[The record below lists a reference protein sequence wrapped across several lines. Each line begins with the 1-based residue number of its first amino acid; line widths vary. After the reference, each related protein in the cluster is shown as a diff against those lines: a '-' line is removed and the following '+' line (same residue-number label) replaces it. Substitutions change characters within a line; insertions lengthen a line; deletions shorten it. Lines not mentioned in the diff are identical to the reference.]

1 MASISKFLHSINAKL
16 ALGGKIAHTIP
27 EPPPAP
33 SPNEPAPIVVHKIDF
48 TAFDLPEYAPRYALV
63 IDNLFT
69 PADCARIVAE
79 AESDGRSWQQAV
91 INGATEDQQYL
102 DTSYRNGSRILYD
115 SHRLAGEILEKLRP
129 HLGDIEQTKVNPAQH
144 SPRPTG
150 NMGKLTCLNERLRF
164 LKYGPGGFF
173 KPHCDAKYFR
183 PDGSE
188 ASYYTL
194 QLYLSGSKDDLE
206 GGATRFW
213 SSKFWNGE
221 NEKRWVD
228 VEPRTGRVLVF
239 EQVGLRHSGEEV
251 KKGTKITMRTD
262 FMYAGIVE
270 EEQDDTVTKE

>member
-1 MASISKFLHSINAKL
+1 MSSISKVLRSAKR
-16 ALGGKIAHTIP
+16 ALGGPIAHTIP

-33 SPNEPAPIVVHKIDF
+33 SPNEPAPIVVHKINF

-79 AESDGRSWQQAV
+79 AESDGRSWQQAL
-91 INGATEDQQYL
+91 INGGPTEAQQYL
-102 DTSYRNGSRILYD
+102 DTEYRNSARIIYD

-129 HLGDIEQTKVNPAQH
+129 YLGDIEQTKVNPTQH

-164 LKYGPGGFF
+164 LKYGPGEFF
-173 KPHCDAKYFR
+173 KPHCDGKYFR
-183 PDGSE
+183 PDRSE
-188 ASYYTL
+188 VSYYTL

-213 SSKFWNGE
+213 SPKFRNGE

-228 VEPRTGRVLVF
+228 VEARTGRVLVF
-239 EQVGLRHSGEEV
+239 EQVGLWHSGEEV